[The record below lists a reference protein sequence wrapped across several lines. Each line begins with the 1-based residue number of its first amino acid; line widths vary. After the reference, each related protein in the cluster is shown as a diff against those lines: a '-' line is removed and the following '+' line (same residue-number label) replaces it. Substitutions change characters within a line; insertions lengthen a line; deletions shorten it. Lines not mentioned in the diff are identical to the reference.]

1 MQNSTFLLD
10 SVAIQISSLSPSQL
24 WESNEKTVRGI
35 YLATVGTDTVLTL
48 NGTQTGQLEA
58 IAVQCP
64 LEGGTAVY
72 WARMLLEMLTGT
84 RAIYPDTDS
93 CEAAS
98 ERYREVERLAKPSSV
113 RIYPNPTSGVFRV
126 DYDLDSRPGAVFILH
141 NSLGQQV
148 LQQRLPNVHG
158 TVLLNMAYLPAGTYY
173 YMIPGLGGEGSSGK
187 ILISK
192 H

>member
-72 WARMLLEMLTGT
+72 WARMLLEMLAGS
-84 RAIYPDTDS
+84 RAIYHDADS

-98 ERYREVERLAKPSSV
+98 ERYQEMERLVKPSSV
-113 RIYPNPTSGVFRV
+113 RVYPNPTSGMFRV
-126 DYDLDSRPGAVFILH
+126 EYDLGDKPVAVFMLY

-148 LQQRLPNVHG
+148 LQQRLPDAYG
-158 TVLLNMAYLPAGTYY
+158 TMLVNMAHSPTGTYY
-173 YMIPGLGGEGSSGK
+173 FVVSGLGGQGSSGK